1 VRALRVHDHGEP
13 GVALRL
19 DDDVPVPE
27 PGAGELRVHVG
38 AAALGLP
45 DVLLSRG
52 TYQLKPPTPFTP
64 GLEAA
69 GEVVAVGVGVDRAL
83 VGRRV
88 VGVPALPHGA
98 LAEQCTIPAHNAY
111 LVPDDVD
118 DVAAAATHIAA
129 TTAHLGLHR
138 RAHVQAGETLVVHA
152 GAGGTGAAAIQVGV
166 IAGAR
171 VIATAGGADRAAVCR
186 ELGAE
191 VAVDYT
197 SDDIAARVRDAT
209 GGHGA
214 DVIFDPV
221 GGDVFHASR
230 HCIAPEGRIVL
241 VGFASGDVPQIPAN
255 QVLFRNYSVLGL
267 YVGAYTR
274 DAPGRQL
281 VESAHADV
289 MAWLRDGRLHAL
301 VWREIRLPDAPG
313 ALEDLRDRKVVG
325 RVVVRP

>member
-1 VRALRVHDHGEP
+1 MRALRVHEPGEP
-13 GVALRL
+13 GTALRL
-19 DDDVPVPE
+19 DDAVPVPE
-27 PGAGELRVHVG
+27 VGAGELLVRVG

-52 TYQLKPPTPFTP
+52 SYQLKPSLPFTP

-69 GEVVAVGVGVDRAL
+69 GVVVGVGAGVGHVL
-83 VGRRV
+83 VGQRV

-98 LAEQCTIPAHNAY
+98 LAEQCVIPAHNAY
-111 LVPDDVD
+111 LVPDDIG

-138 RAHVQAGETLVVHA
+138 RAALQAGETLVVHA

-171 VIATAGGADRAAVCR
+171 VIATAGGADRTAVCR
-186 ELGAE
+186 ELGAD
-191 VAVDYT
+191 VTIDY
-197 SDDIAARVRDAT
+197 SNEDIAARIRDAT
-209 GGHGA
+209 AGRGA

-221 GGDVFHASR
+221 GGAVFHASR
-230 HCIAPEGRIVL
+230 RCVAPEGRIVL

-267 YVGAYTR
+267 YVGAYSR
-274 DAPGRQL
+274 DAAGRRL
-281 VESAHADV
+281 MDGAHEHV
-289 MAWLRDGRLHAL
+289 MAWLRDGRLRAL
-301 VWREIRLPDAPG
+301 VSREISLADAPA
-313 ALEDLRDRKVVG
+313 ALDDLRDRKVVG